1 MSEEELADLD
11 DDAKAALQNG
21 EVKALEHEAGE
32 ETEDDYGERVRKRI
46 GKEVSRRKALE
57 SERDQE
63 RAERERVQRERDEAM
78 ARLSKY
84 EARQDEDLKSKADDL
99 KTRRDKA
106 LDEGDLAEYNR
117 LNDELMDTRIELR
130 DRSTRR
136 PAKADDEGGGEQQ
149 RQTQQPAA
157 SGAGSEWVAR
167 NKAWLQADEAN
178 VALAKGIEAKLVRKH
193 GGYTDELYRELSKR
207 LAAVSE
213 DFIDDDG
220 DDLGG
225 DFDER
230 PTRSTTVGVPRESSD
245 DGQQRRRSG
254 GKLTR
259 DDLTTM
265 SRYGMDPN
273 SPKDRK
279 AWLNRNAEL

>member
-1 MSEEELADLD
+1 MTPRPRCR
-11 DDAKAALQNG
+11 NG

-178 VALAKGIEAKLVRKH
+178 VALAKGIGPSWCASTAATPMSYTVSCRSAWQRCLRTSLTTTETILVAIL
-193 GGYTDELYRELSKR
+193 TSDR
-207 LAAVSE
+207 LAAPLSV
-213 DFIDDDG
+213 FHVNH
-220 DDLGG
+220 
-225 DFDER
+225 
-230 PTRSTTVGVPRESSD
+230 PTMGSSAVAAA
-245 DGQQRRRSG
+245 G
-254 GKLTR
+254 
-259 DDLTTM
+259 
-265 SRYGMDPN
+265 N
-273 SPKDRK
+273 
-279 AWLNRNAEL
+279 